1 MIAST
6 IANIGIAIFDT
17 CSGWLMTNLNADPMA
32 VSTVQIATTLPM
44 FLLTLPAGALAD
56 IVDSRRLLIGVEIV
70 VLAVSAAFAAL
81 VSLGLAT
88 PGALLATTFMLG
100 AAAR

>member
-1 MIAST
+1 
-6 IANIGIAIFDT
+6 
-17 CSGWLMTNLNADPMA
+17 MTSLNADPMA

-56 IVDSRRLLIGVEIV
+56 IVDSRRLLIGVDV
-70 VLAVSAAFAAL
+70 VVTAVSAAFAAL

-88 PGALLATTFMLG
+88 PGALLGATFLLG
-100 AAAR
+100 VGGALARRRG